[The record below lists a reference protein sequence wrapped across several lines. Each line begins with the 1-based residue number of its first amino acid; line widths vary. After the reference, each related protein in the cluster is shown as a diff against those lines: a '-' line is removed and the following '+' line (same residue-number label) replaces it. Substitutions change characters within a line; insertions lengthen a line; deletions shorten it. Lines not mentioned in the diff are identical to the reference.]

1 MNALGSLL
9 VMGLNA
15 ILIRFSN
22 TAVSLFGIYYKL
34 QTFVFMPASGLSQGA
49 MPIMGY
55 NYGAR
60 SRKRLLECLKYS
72 IGICFL
78 IMVIGFLL
86 FEGAAGYLL
95 SLFHASSEMLEIGI
109 PALRI
114 IAVSFLPASIGF
126 ILPTMFQAMGNG
138 IDSLIV
144 FLLRQ
149 FVITLPLAW
158 FLHGPFGLTGIWVSF
173 IVAETAGA
181 AAAFLLY
188 WRIQKKDELLR
199 KQPL

>member
-1 MNALGSLL
+1 MPQIQYRNLFPDYGDWL
-9 VMGLNA
+9 
-15 ILIRFSN
+15 F
-22 TAVSLFGIYYKL
+22 AVLRG
-34 QTFVFMPASGLSQGA
+34 P
-49 MPIMGY
+49 
-55 NYGAR
+55 R
-60 SRKRLLECLKYS
+60 
-72 IGICFL
+72 
-78 IMVIGFLL
+78 
-86 FEGAAGYLL
+86 GYLL

-158 FLHGPFGLTGIWVSF
+158 FLHRAVRSDRNLGIFYS
-173 IVAETAGA
+173 G
-181 AAAFLLY
+181 
-188 WRIQKKDELLR
+188 
-199 KQPL
+199 